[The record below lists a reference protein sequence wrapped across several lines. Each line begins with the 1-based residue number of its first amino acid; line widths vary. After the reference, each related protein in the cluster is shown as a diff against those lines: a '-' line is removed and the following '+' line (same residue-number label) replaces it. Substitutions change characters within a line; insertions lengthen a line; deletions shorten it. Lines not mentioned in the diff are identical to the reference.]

1 VQELQIQLVLGG
13 VATAAIL
20 VLACREGA
28 AKDLSPRF
36 VNVECQSFVWEAER
50 FDYRSG
56 APRDRT
62 RIQQIENSHF
72 DRQTEVLVKAKTG
85 SLGADIDFL
94 LRYVPNHPRALA
106 SLSRLALN
114 EKNSKPSGVSIPV
127 ECHFLRALAFAPDD
141 PAVLTI
147 YGAFL
152 ARTDRPKEALAQ
164 FQEAE
169 KLDSQDRT
177 LQYNIG
183 LVLVD
188 LGDYAAARS
197 YAEKAY
203 AQGISLPGLR
213 DRLRRKG
220 HWKQ

>member
-1 VQELQIQLVLGG
+1 VRDLRIQIVLGG
-13 VATAAIL
+13 LATAAIL
-20 VLACREGA
+20 VLSCREGVA
-28 AKDLSPRF
+28 RNLSPRF
-36 VNVECQSFVWEAER
+36 ANVECQSFVWEAER

-56 APRDRT
+56 ARHDRM
-62 RIQQIENSHF
+62 RIHQIESNHF
-72 DRQTEVLVKAKTG
+72 DRQTEFLVKSKTG
-85 SLGADIDFL
+85 SMGADLDFV
-94 LRYVPNHPRALA
+94 LRYIPNHPRALA

-114 EKNSKPSGVSIPV
+114 ENNFKPSGASIPV

-152 ARTDRPKEALAQ
+152 ARTDRPKEALARLK
-164 FQEAE
+164 EAE
-169 KLDSQDRT
+169 KLDAQNAM
-177 LQYNIG
+177 LQYNLG

-188 LGDYAAARS
+188 LGDYPAARN

-213 DRLRRKG
+213 ERLQQKG